1 MAVDGQMYSVD
12 AKITDL
18 VEKHLQKKKRL
29 EWEGRVRAVSRN
41 EKGEDEGLNML
52 PHLFRSVFWEF
63 FL

>member
-29 EWEGRVRAVSRN
+29 E
-41 EKGEDEGLNML
+41 
-52 PHLFRSVFWEF
+52 
-63 FL
+63 